1 MSGYTIA
8 HASDAEVLD
17 ARVARAVDSA
27 LGAGAYARTRARRQG
42 SGDQAGGP
50 GMDPG
55 SADASFS
62 SAPESPFEVLF
73 GDGYVGRPRREEFPT
88 GVPTGDRRL
97 TETARR
103 RATRVLKHI
112 YEDEFRALMEMEIEW
127 LMASR
132 NPGPESCPE
141 CGSDD
146 PAVAV
151 RPCADAWH
159 PFAR

>member
-1 MSGYTIA
+1 VNGIV
-8 HASDAEVLD
+8 HASDLEVLD
-17 ARVARAVDSA
+17 DRVARAVDSA
-27 LGAGAYARTRARRQG
+27 LGAGAYARTRARRQE

-50 GMDPG
+50 GVAVGGD
-55 SADASFS
+55 SA
-62 SAPESPFEVLF
+62 SAESPFEALF

-127 LMASR
+127 LLMKEAETAALAQRLRARSR
-132 NPGPESCPE
+132 PAPEGGE
-141 CGSDD
+141 
-146 PAVAV
+146 
-151 RPCADAWH
+151 
-159 PFAR
+159 